1 MAEIFNEEPRADLFD
16 FQVPNYPVGFRIKP
30 ESLTHLMIQFYP
42 KSKHLLWIT
51 PLVVKNCSVSVCSSD
66 LCRLHKDIHCF
77 YSTRGVRASR
87 TARRDTLLGN
97 SIYKFQV
104 HPSFAR
110 MKFLF
115 FATLIALVSANP
127 ALKTYARDSAELNH
141 LEIRQNC
148 AYSICQGGCGTC
160 YQNTNVCCPRD
171 INQSCFQFSC

>member
-1 MAEIFNEEPRADLFD
+1 MCGVDSIEKDQFMAEIFNEEPRADLFD

-51 PLVVKNCSVSVCSSD
+51 PLVVKNCSV
-66 LCRLHKDIHCF
+66 
-77 YSTRGVRASR
+77 
-87 TARRDTLLGN
+87 
-97 SIYKFQV
+97 
-104 HPSFAR
+104 SFAR